1 IGEHHGGISVGQ
13 LQKLTPHFALFY
25 QLALLVVRMT
35 EIGLRNSQN
44 GIETCG
50 LNTSGTVHYNLGAA
64 ELVEHALRRGEAK
77 LTAHGALVAYTG
89 QHTGRSPKDKF
100 VVRDDSTDGEV
111 WWDNNKAMSPENF
124 QTLYEDFLAHAREM
138 DLYVQDLV

>member
-1 IGEHHGGISVGQ
+1 
-13 LQKLTPHFALFY
+13 
-25 QLALLVVRMT
+25 MT
-35 EIGLRNSQN
+35 ETGLRNPNN

-50 LNTSGTVHYNLGAA
+50 LTTSGNVYYNLGPA

-100 VVRDDSTDGEV
+100 VVRDASTEDNV
-111 WWDNNKAMSPENF
+111 WWDNNRPMTPEQF
-124 QTLYEDFLAHAREM
+124 SLLHEDFLAHAANL
-138 DLYVQDLV
+138 DLYVQDLVGGADEANNLTTRVVT